1 MFSQNGLFLDY
12 LFAGNRLLELSLS
25 DTIHKKRR
33 KKNGGLMRGR
43 FHIKTTQI
51 PPFFCCI
58 PVFQSFLSLHIP
70 LSFANFFTLA
80 KKISRSVDHRCIF
93 IFISILWVFICIK
106 GYPSSDSG
114 LSIENF
120 LKRVQSRRWKG
131 AKGKIAY
138 ASRVRVVFI
147 SRIFI
152 HTVRKRQFEKQD
164 WTEAGATKWRAFF

>member
-1 MFSQNGLFLDY
+1 MKSEEKKWRPNAGMFSYQNHSNSAFL
-12 LFAGNRLLELSLS
+12 LLYSSIPILPFLTYP
-25 DTIHKKRR
+25 TILCKF
-33 KKNGGLMRGR
+33 
-43 FHIKTTQI
+43 FHTRQ
-51 PPFFCCI
+51 
-58 PVFQSFLSLHIP
+58 
-70 LSFANFFTLA
+70 
-80 KKISRSVDHRCIF
+80 KISRSADHRCIF
-93 IFISILWVFICIK
+93 IFISILWVFVCIK

-114 LSIENF
+114 PSIENF

-138 ASRVRVVFI
+138 ASCVRVVFI

>member
-1 MFSQNGLFLDY
+1 MKS
-12 LFAGNRLLELSLS
+12 EE
-25 DTIHKKRR
+25 
-33 KKNGGLMRGR
+33 KNGGLMRGR

-80 KKISRSVDHRCIF
+80 KKISRSADHRCIF
-93 IFISILWVFICIK
+93 IFISVFFSFRVHQSLSVFWFWPFHRKFPEKSSIK
-106 GYPSSDSG
+106 TMKRCQRQNCVRK
-114 LSIENF
+114 LS
-120 LKRVQSRRWKG
+120 
-131 AKGKIAY
+131 
-138 ASRVRVVFI
+138 ASRLHLKNL
-147 SRIFI
+147 I